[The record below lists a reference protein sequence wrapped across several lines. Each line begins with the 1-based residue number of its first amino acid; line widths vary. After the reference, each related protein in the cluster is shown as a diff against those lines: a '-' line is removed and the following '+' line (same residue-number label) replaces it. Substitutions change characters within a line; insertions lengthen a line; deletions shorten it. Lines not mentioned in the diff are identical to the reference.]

1 MGTRGRG
8 NRLVGL
14 GGVEVNRAES
24 CFQSM
29 KAILGERNETYPL
42 KLQKTEAESM
52 NVAPLCSTGEGP
64 ISLNQWFLFLKVWLC
79 FNTVFC
85 CLRGSGRS

>member
-1 MGTRGRG
+1 MIQSRERKTWEHEARVIDQWVWGR
-8 NRLVGL
+8 
-14 GGVEVNRAES
+14 VEVNRADS

-52 NVAPLCSTGEGP
+52 NVAPLCSIGEGP
-64 ISLNQWFLFLKVWLC
+64 ISLNQWFLF
-79 FNTVFC
+79 F
-85 CLRGSGRS
+85 